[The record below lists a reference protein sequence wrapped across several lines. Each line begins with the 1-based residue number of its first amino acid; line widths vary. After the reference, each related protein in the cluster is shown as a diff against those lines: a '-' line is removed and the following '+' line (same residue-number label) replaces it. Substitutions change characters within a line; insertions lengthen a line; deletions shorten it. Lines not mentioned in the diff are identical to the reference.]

1 MFDIGFSELMV
12 IGIVALLVIGPEKLP
27 KVARTLG
34 HLLGRAQRYVNDV
47 KSDINREIQLD
58 ELKKLQSEVTESA
71 RSLEDSVRKEFDSA
85 RAAVEVPAQAAVA
98 EAERRR
104 PAGCAD
110 RRRSACRCPGQAS
123 RMNDPQA
130 NSAHEESFISHL
142 VELRDRLLRSLIAVA
157 VVLAALAVYPGPGAI
172 YDILAAPLTAALPE
186 GTKMIA
192 IGVITP
198 FMVPLKVTAMVAFVL
213 ALPFVL
219 YQVWA
224 FIAPGLYAHEKR
236 LGIPLIIS
244 SSLLFLL
251 GIAFCYF
258 FVFGQVFSFINSF
271 APKSITPAP
280 DIDAYLSFVM
290 TMFLAFGIAFQVPV
304 ALVVLVK
311 MGVVTVEKLKEWRSY
326 FIVGAFVVAAVVTPP
341 DVVSQ
346 LALAIPMCL
355 LYELG
360 ILAARFVSRPAPPEY
375 VVVDPAEEAKMD
387 AEMDS
392 AEEEFRKLSG
402 K

>member
-1 MFDIGFSELMV
+1 VLG
-12 IGIVALLVIGPEKLP
+12 
-27 KVARTLG
+27 TLC
-34 HLLGRAQRYVNDV
+34 
-47 KSDINREIQLD
+47 I
-58 ELKKLQSEVTESA
+58 
-71 RSLEDSVRKEFDSA
+71 
-85 RAAVEVPAQAAVA
+85 
-98 EAERRR
+98 
-104 PAGCAD
+104 
-110 RRRSACRCPGQAS
+110 
-123 RMNDPQA
+123 
-130 NSAHEESFISHL
+130 
-142 VELRDRLLRSLIAVA
+142 
-157 VVLAALAVYPGPGAI
+157 YPGPGAI

-213 ALPFVL
+213 ALPFIL
-219 YQVWA
+219 YQAWA

-244 SSLLFLL
+244 STFLFIL

-258 FVFGQVFSFINSF
+258 FVFGQVFSFITGF

-290 TMFLAFGIAFQVPV
+290 TMFLAFGIAFEVPV

-311 MGVVTVEKLKEWRSY
+311 LNVVTVEKLKEWRSY

-360 ILAARFVSRPAPPEY
+360 ILAARLVGRPAPDEE
-375 VVVDPAEEAKMD
+375 VAVDPEKAAEMD
-387 AEMDS
+387 AEMDR
-392 AEEEFRKLSG
+392 AEEAFRKLSD